1 MHILVDESVGQQV
14 VARLRNDGH
23 DVLYVAEMSPG
34 IDDEE
39 VLGAANEHDA
49 LLLTADKDFGE
60 LVFRL
65 GRVSRGVMLL
75 RLSGIAAEEQV
86 AAVSTAIAQH
96 EAELLDAFSVVSPRT
111 VRIRP
116 LN

>member
-23 DVLYVAEMSPG
+23 DVLYVAKMSPC

-49 LLLTADKDFGE
+49 LLMTADKDLASSCFGW
-60 LVFRL
+60 
-65 GRVSRGVMLL
+65 
-75 RLSGIAAEEQV
+75 
-86 AAVSTAIAQH
+86 AVSPEESCSYDCQ
-96 EAELLDAFSVVSPRT
+96 E
-111 VRIRP
+111 
-116 LN
+116 

>member
-1 MHILVDESVGQQV
+1 
-14 VARLRNDGH
+14 
-23 DVLYVAEMSPG
+23 MSPG

-49 LLLTADKDFGE
+49 LLLTADKDFGV

-65 GRVSRGVMLL
+65 GRVSRGDI

-86 AAVSTAIAQH
+86 AVVSTRIHGNRSTRSRAPGRIQRREFPHGADSTL
-96 EAELLDAFSVVSPRT
+96 ELISTRHRGAGQTHPVRQRETFVS
-111 VRIRP
+111 
-116 LN
+116 